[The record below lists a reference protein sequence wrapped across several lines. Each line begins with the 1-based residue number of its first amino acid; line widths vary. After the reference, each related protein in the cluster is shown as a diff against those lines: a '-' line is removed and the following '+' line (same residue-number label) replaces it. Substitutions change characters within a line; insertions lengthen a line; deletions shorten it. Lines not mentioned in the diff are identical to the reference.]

1 MRNRWAGAR
10 RIGALSAGAVLIG
23 LMLAGCGTSSDGGA
37 PITEPGVADGTV
49 SVPAEAAKPGTVV
62 ERSVITT
69 AQMTV
74 RVEAVEDAVKNVSDL
89 VAASDGLIEFQDFSN
104 TPDGAY
110 ATITARVPSTGLEAL
125 IQRIGNLGDVA
136 QVSRQASDVTQQ
148 TVDLDARIAA
158 LTASITRLREL
169 LDQTTNVADLVAV
182 ESEMST
188 RQAELDSLTAQR
200 QYLADQVSMST
211 LTVSLQQAVSGVASS
226 PGFVD
231 GIRNGW
237 NALVTVIGAL
247 VTSIGFL
254 LPFAALG
261 LVGLALVWILVRT
274 LRRRRP

>member
-1 MRNRWAGAR
+1 MWKSAAGALL
-10 RIGALSAGAVLIG
+10 AG
-23 LMLAGCGTSSDGGA
+23 LMLAGCGTANDAGA
-37 PITEPGVADGTV
+37 PVPEPGMADASIDMPT
-49 SVPAEAAKPGTVV
+49 EAQKPGSVV
-62 ERSVITT
+62 QRSVITT

-74 RVEAVEDAVKNVSDL
+74 RVETVKDG
-89 VAASDGLIEFQDFSN
+89 VAALTAMVTANDGLVEFQDFAD

-110 ATITARVPSTGLEAL
+110 ATVTARVPSAGLERL
-125 IQRIGNLGDVA
+125 IEQVSTLGDVT

-158 LTASITRLREL
+158 LEASIARLREL

-182 ESEMST
+182 ETELSN

-200 QYLADQVSMST
+200 AYLASQVSMST
-211 LTVSLQQAVSGVASS
+211 LTVSLQQAVSGTGSS

-237 NALVTVIGAL
+237 SALVTLAGAL

-254 LPFAALG
+254 VPFVALG
-261 LVGLALVWILVRT
+261 LLGLAVVWILVRAV
-274 LRRRRP
+274 RRRRP

>member
-1 MRNRWAGAR
+1 MWKTAV
-10 RIGALSAGAVLIG
+10 GALLAGL
-23 LMLAGCGTSSDGGA
+23 LLAGCGTASESDV
-37 PITEPGVADGTV
+37 TMSQPGVADG
-49 SVPAEAAKPGTVV
+49 SLAMPAEAAKPAPVV

-74 RVEAVEDAVKNVSDL
+74 RVEAVDDAVERITGMV
-89 VAASDGLIEFQDFSN
+89 VANDGLIEFQDFANAS
-104 TPDGAY
+104 DGAY
-110 ATITARVPSTGLEAL
+110 ATITARVPSASLETL
-125 IQRIGNLGDVA
+125 IEQVGTLGDVA

-158 LTASITRLREL
+158 LQASVARLREL
-169 LDQTTNVADLVAV
+169 LDQTANVADLVAV
-182 ESEMST
+182 ETEIAN

-200 QYLADQVSMST
+200 TYLADQVSMST
-211 LTVSLQQAVSGVASS
+211 LTVSLQQAVSGVTSS

-237 NALVTVIGAL
+237 SALVSFLGIL
-247 VTSIGFL
+247 LTSVGFM

-261 LVGLALVWILVRT
+261 LLGLAVVWLVVRA